1 MQDIKAHLTVEHV
14 QLPLSDMSWFCV
26 LGGLSQSI

>member
-14 QLPLSDMSWFCV
+14 QLPLSDMTRLCI